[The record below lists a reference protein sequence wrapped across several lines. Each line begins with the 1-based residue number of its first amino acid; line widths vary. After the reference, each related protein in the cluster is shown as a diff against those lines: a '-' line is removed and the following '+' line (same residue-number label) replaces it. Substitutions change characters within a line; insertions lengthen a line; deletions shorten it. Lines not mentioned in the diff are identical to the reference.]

1 MREIVTKIKIDAP
14 AGKVWEVLT
23 KFEDYPIWNPFIR
36 QAEGQAKLGEVLSVK
51 IQPSGGREMRFT
63 PRVVEVEPGRR
74 FAWLGKLVI
83 RGLFDG
89 RHEFAVNEIENGK
102 VEFVHSERFTGIL
115 VPVIWGSMEKDTRKG
130 FEEMNK
136 ALKTRAEGN

>member
-1 MREIVTKIKIDAP
+1 MRELVTTIKINAP
-14 AGKVWEVLT
+14 AHTVWEALT
-23 KFEDYPIWNPFIR
+23 KFEDYASWNPFIR
-36 QAEGQAKLGEVLSVK
+36 QAEGQVKLGEVLRVK

-63 PRVVEVEPGRR
+63 PRVVEVEPGRK
-74 FAWLGKLVI
+74 FAWLGKLFI

-89 RHEFAVNEIENGK
+89 RHEFAIHETENGV

-115 VPVIWGSMEKDTRKG
+115 VPVIWGYIEKGTRKG
-130 FEEMNK
+130 FEEMNE

>member
-1 MREIVTKIKIDAP
+1 MKEIVTKIKINAP
-14 AGKVWEVLT
+14 GHKVWESLT
-23 KFEDYPIWNPFIR
+23 KFEDYPTWNPFIR
-36 QAEGQAKLGEVLSVK
+36 QAEGQVKLGEVLKIK

-74 FAWLGKLVI
+74 FAWLGKLFI

-89 RHEFAVNEIENGK
+89 RHEFAVYETETGM

-115 VPVIWGSMEKDTRKG
+115 VPLIWGYIEEDTRKG
-130 FEEMNK
+130 FEAMNE
-136 ALKTRAEGN
+136 ALKTRTEGN

>member
-1 MREIVTKIKIDAP
+1 MRELVTKIKNNAP
-14 AGKVWEVLT
+14 AHKVWEALT
-23 KFEDYPIWNPFIR
+23 KFEDYPSWNPFIR
-36 QAEGQAKLGEVLSVK
+36 QAEGQVKLGEVLRVK

-63 PRVVEVEPGRR
+63 PRVVELERGMK
-74 FAWLGKLVI
+74 FAWLGKLFI

-115 VPVIWGSMEKDTRKG
+115 VPVIWGSIEKDTRRG